1 MYINSLGMRGV
12 PSQTIQNTG
21 GRTGVVGQET
31 YDTVMR
37 KALEKRNAAL
47 GSVPAREGDMVITQ
61 PSLYNYQNTVGKKTA
76 DELEKSE
83 MSMQEY
89 RQWFKNEVSQ
99 IQSEAYAR
107 SPYLSDTLVIKEEA
121 FEKMKNE
128 PDWEQEALGR
138 IREHCFG
145 QEIAGTRAIGCQI
158 IGTSPENCLEEKI
171 PVSMSSLYAANP
183 LWTSG
188 GYWNGML
195 SGQTGL
201 SGYLTQ
207 GLLTGQNSLGMLSS
221 AAYRNVMNNGLNTSL
236 LGNFIL

>member
-12 PSQTIQNTG
+12 PAQTNQNTG
-21 GRTGVVGQET
+21 GRTGGVGQEN

-61 PSLYNYQNTVGKKTA
+61 PSFYNYQNTVDKKAA
-76 DELEKSE
+76 DGLEKSE

-145 QEIAGTRAIGCQI
+145 QEIAGTRAIGYQI

-171 PVSMSSLYAANP
+171 PVSMNSLYAANP
-183 LWTSG
+183 LWTAG

-195 SGQTGL
+195 SGQTVL